1 MPTFIFIETKV
12 INANNIAYV
21 DLDPYGNESIGVT
34 LFGNTSGIYDFVLSG
49 TEADNFLKQLEACKV
64 AG

>member
-21 DLDPYGNESIGVT
+21 DLNLYDNESIGVT
-34 LFGNTSGIYDFVLSG
+34 FFGNTSGVYNFVLSG
-49 TEADNFLKQLEACKV
+49 MEADNFLKQLEACKV